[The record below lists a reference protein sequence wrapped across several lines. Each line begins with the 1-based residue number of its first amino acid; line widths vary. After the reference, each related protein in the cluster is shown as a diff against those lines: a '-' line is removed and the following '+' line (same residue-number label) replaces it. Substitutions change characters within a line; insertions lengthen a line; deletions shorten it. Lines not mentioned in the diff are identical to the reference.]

1 MLDLEGMAIPTG
13 APSDSAMSPRY
24 GSWPGCQALL
34 RLQIPPKNLLKS
46 GTLRNA
52 PADFL
57 ANSCNLQQQTKHGTQ
72 FLVSEGSCTQHL
84 ISLTAALWP
93 FPPTEDFARG
103 LNLFSRVFA
112 RKVRRAENVF
122 WEATV
127 LHFVAEVRL
136 DAQMEASESW
146 IQPDAEIAA

>member
-1 MLDLEGMAIPTG
+1 
-13 APSDSAMSPRY
+13 
-24 GSWPGCQALL
+24 
-34 RLQIPPKNLLKS
+34 
-46 GTLRNA
+46 
-52 PADFL
+52 
-57 ANSCNLQQQTKHGTQ
+57 
-72 FLVSEGSCTQHL
+72 VSEGCCTQHL

-136 DAQMEASESW
+136 DAQMEASKSW